1 MTTGTMEVLSTYL
14 LSKIVSEGSQARISA
29 LRAAADDPRRTPEEA
44 DYMRILAALFE
55 AERDSV
61 NAVRESKNAS

>member
-1 MTTGTMEVLSTYL
+1 MEVLLTDL
-14 LSKIVSEGSQARISA
+14 LSRIVSEGSQARINA

-44 DYMRILAALFE
+44 DYMRVQAALFE

-61 NAVRESKNAS
+61 NALRKSMNAS

>member
-1 MTTGTMEVLSTYL
+1 MEVLPTDL
-14 LSKIVSEGSQARISA
+14 LSQIVSEGSQARIKA

-44 DYMRILAALFE
+44 DYMRVLAALFE

-61 NAVRESKNAS
+61 NALRESENAS

>member
-1 MTTGTMEVLSTYL
+1 MEVLLTDL
-14 LSKIVSEGSQARISA
+14 LSRIVSEGSQARINA

-44 DYMRILAALFE
+44 DYMRVLAALFE

-61 NAVRESKNAS
+61 NAIRESENAS

>member
-1 MTTGTMEVLSTYL
+1 MEALSTDL
-14 LSKIVSEGSQARISA
+14 LSRIVIEGSQARIRA

-44 DYMRILAALFE
+44 DCMRLLAALFE

-61 NAVRESKNAS
+61 NALRESKNAS